1 LRLEPATSRAGLDE
15 ICRPTFD
22 RRPSWYVKWETAMN
36 PIILP
41 DRIWH
46 FAWDGAIVDLL
57 MIGADGNYVG

>member
-1 LRLEPATSRAGLDE
+1 
-15 ICRPTFD
+15 
-22 RRPSWYVKWETAMN
+22 MN